1 MIIMD
6 LKGISWVGNVY
17 QKFEAMCLEVEEIM
31 YQDTVK
37 YVENQV
43 QTVGSTV
50 KKFYSD
56 VMQDLLPP
64 STVDA
69 AKDGVSDLPLE
80 LYADVGIY
88 MKPKVAMKED
98 HVKIDNIE
106 KLTEDPKMIIDN
118 NAAHSPTFHRLSH
131 VDNLF
136 PLSQWDS
143 PGVAPGQYGKGSLS
157 NKSYMGTKKR
167 CKRENMSLYEKSGAI
182 SPLDKDLI
190 RASSFCEPSNENLG
204 DCAEEAAKRYVEGC
218 LSNKSYLGANKSSK
232 REYVPPSEKSG
243 GITPLD
249 KDLTGGSS
257 VHKFSNENHKASSDQ
272 KDKITN
278 LGSVEVTGHDSIE
291 ESKNKIENASEQMPD
306 IKTDGSSFDM
316 VNLIE
321 SGMSK
326 EMDMRPY
333 SQCRALQEATDVC
346 MNDELVSL
354 EESCENGRVQRS
366 EIACEEDFV
375 SNSEMQIIQ
384 QVDKAKLEE
393 SCIMVNRDE
402 LHFTQNGGKSKS
414 YKKKIQDVFSSR
426 KKLTRKNE
434 QLAIWPGGDSYPNQE
449 ESIKNSMSGLD
460 INDARRSPTPDF
472 CESEWEII

>member
-88 MKPKVAMKED
+88 MKPKVAMKEE

-143 PGVAPGQYGKGSLS
+143 PGVASGQY
-157 NKSYMGTKKR
+157 
-167 CKRENMSLYEKSGAI
+167 
-182 SPLDKDLI
+182 
-190 RASSFCEPSNENLG
+190 
-204 DCAEEAAKRYVEGC
+204 GC

-257 VHKFSNENHKASSDQ
+257 VRKFSNENHKASSDQ

-333 SQCRALQEATDVC
+333 SQCRALQEATAADVC

-402 LHFTQNGGKSKS
+402 LHFTPQNGGK
-414 YKKKIQDVFSSR
+414 QV
-426 KKLTRKNE
+426 L
-434 QLAIWPGGDSYPNQE
+434 QE
-449 ESIKNSMSGLD
+449 EDSGCFFVKKEV
-460 INDARRSPTPDF
+460 NK
-472 CESEWEII
+472 EE